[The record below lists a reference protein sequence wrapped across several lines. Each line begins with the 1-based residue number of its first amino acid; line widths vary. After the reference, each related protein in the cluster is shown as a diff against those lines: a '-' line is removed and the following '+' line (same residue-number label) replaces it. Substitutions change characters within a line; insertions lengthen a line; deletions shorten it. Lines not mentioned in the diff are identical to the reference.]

1 MKFYSLLL
9 LTFLSFAS
17 MAQTVVEG
25 VKIPN
30 TLKAGE
36 TTLHLNGAGVREK
49 YFMDMY
55 VCGLYLKTKSS
66 DADKIMKAD
75 EAMGLRLHIVSGL
88 ISSDKMKTA
97 IDEGFKNSTAGNTA
111 ALMAK
116 INQFKAV
123 FKEEIKEGDIFDLIY
138 ESGKGL
144 VIYKNGKVST
154 TIAGLDFKTALFGIW
169 LCNKPADSALKIALL
184 GKA

>member
-1 MKFYSLLL
+1 MKLYSLLL
-9 LTFLSFAS
+9 FALLSFGS
-17 MAQTVVEG
+17 IAQTIVEG

-36 TTLHLNGAGVREK
+36 TTIHLNGAGVREK

-55 VCGLYLKTKSS
+55 VCGLYLKTKSV

-138 ESGKGL
+138 EPGKGV

-169 LCNKPADSALKIALL
+169 LCNKPADSDLKTNLL
-184 GKA
+184 GKS